1 MGLDTSRVVI
11 VMTKELFLWLLLR
24 ISTRKIRIRNKPT
37 LPTKRMT
44 VMLKLR
50 KLANLNM
57 PKMLSEILNLIQ
69 DQTDQDPQS
78 EDPDQDQAQD
88 RGPGQDRVRDR
99 GRLLQPDRLDQ
110 GVVLQVVAVGG
121 LEVAVVQVRIKEF
134 REKKWIQK
142 IYLSIMFE

>member
-1 MGLDTSRVVI
+1 
-11 VMTKELFLWLLLR
+11 MTKELFLWLLLR

-78 EDPDQDQAQD
+78 EDPDLDQVQD
-88 RGPGQDRVRDR
+88 RGPGRDRVRVLAR
-99 GRLLQPDRLDQ
+99 ERPLQPNRLGQ
-110 GVVLQVVAVGG
+110 GVVLQVVAAGG

-134 REKKWIQK
+134 KEKMDSKNLFV
-142 IYLSIMFE
+142 YNV

>member
-1 MGLDTSRVVI
+1 M
-11 VMTKELFLWLLLR
+11 
-24 ISTRKIRIRNKPT
+24 
-37 LPTKRMT
+37 KRMT

-69 DQTDQDPQS
+69 DQIDQDPQS
-78 EDPDQDQAQD
+78 EDPDQDQVQD
-88 RGPGQDRVRDR
+88 RGPGQDRVRVLAQ

-110 GVVLQVVAVGG
+110 GVVLQVVVVGG

>member
-1 MGLDTSRVVI
+1 
-11 VMTKELFLWLLLR
+11 MTKELFLWLLLR

-44 VMLKLR
+44 VMSKLR

-78 EDPDQDQAQD
+78 EDPDLGQVQD
-88 RGPGQDRVRDR
+88 RGPGQDRVRVLAQD
-99 GRLLQPDRLDQ
+99 RLLQPDQLDQ
-110 GVVLQVVAVGG
+110 GVVLQVVVVGG